1 MEQPGIKSREVDE
14 KLQKVEWGWM
24 RWMGSHRKKKGE
36 CGGWGCCREETTLHL
51 ATKWYR
57 CQERHRTHAHIHYH
71 SHYTEFNPPF
81 LFRHR
86 IPPYLVNLKMTRQYL
101 RSPDRSKWF
110 RVWQR
115 ARVIQRSPS
124 DYRVQETR
132 LRYSPGG
139 YFSHLMTTPL
149 PLNPRKHPNRKFLGP
164 GIYRPPPGIENSEQT
179 FHAGFFSMQL
189 HKHTWCHPRR
199 WHRLLELWRTLM
211 IR

>member
-1 MEQPGIKSREVDE
+1 MGLLQGRDDPSLGDEVVQMPGTAPHTSITTPITRSSILLSFSDTESRHISSILRWLDNIYEVPTGPSGFE
-14 KLQKVEWGWM
+14 
-24 RWMGSHRKKKGE
+24 S
-36 CGGWGCCREETTLHL
+36 
-51 ATKWYR
+51 
-57 CQERHRTHAHIHYH
+57 
-71 SHYTEFNPPF
+71 
-81 LFRHR
+81 
-86 IPPYLVNLKMTRQYL
+86 
-101 RSPDRSKWF
+101 DRGH
-110 RVWQR
+110 